1 MSNIPSSVQYGT
13 PIPAPL
19 LRLPG
24 AGPRYD
30 VPGARKPKSGSPVET
45 VKPKTSE
52 SKSGK
57 KPGVGGLVDLMA

>member
-1 MSNIPSSVQYGT
+1 MSKIPSSVQYGT
-13 PIPAPL
+13 PISAPL

-30 VPGARKPKSGSPVET
+30 VPGTRKPQFGSPVET

-57 KPGVGGLVDLMA
+57 KPGIGDLVDLTA